1 MYLVAPREKLNVFSE
16 SLDLPVI
23 ISRYTKYSKYTHSRH
38 LRSQK
43 HLKFLLMPQGHEIS
57 AHHIFSKIIYQRY
70 FLGTLFTLLRKSF
83 NGWEHARIFF
93 EFVTYHNH
101 FDRQT

>member
-1 MYLVAPREKLNVFSE
+1 MYLVAPREKLNVFPE

-43 HLKFLLMPQGHEIS
+43 HFKFTRTLRSRIS